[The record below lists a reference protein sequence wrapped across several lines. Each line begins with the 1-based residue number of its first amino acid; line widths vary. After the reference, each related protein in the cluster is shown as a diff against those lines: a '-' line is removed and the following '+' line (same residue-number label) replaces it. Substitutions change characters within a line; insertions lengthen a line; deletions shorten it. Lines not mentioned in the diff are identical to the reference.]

1 MIHQVVMSMYD
12 GDGNELH
19 SGVVA
24 SSGGGPQCPAV
35 FYHNNNPVWEETFRL
50 DIGLDMFQSE
60 DTHLRLEY
68 YHCSVKE
75 RQERK
80 LIGFSWLELMR
91 GDGTVIRLD
100 IVKLP
105 VFSLIYLND
114 IIAEMGSTRL
124 ECTNVTTV
132 RDCPDPCT

>member
-1 MIHQVVMSMYD
+1 MYD

-19 SGVVA
+19 GGVVA
-24 SSGGGPQCPAV
+24 ACGGGPPCPAV

-50 DIGLDMFQSE
+50 DIGLDMFQTE

-91 GDGTVIRLD
+91 GDGTVIRSD
-100 IVKLP
+100 IVKLR
-105 VFSLIYLND
+105 VQIKDVSLQRRG
-114 IIAEMGSTRL
+114 A
-124 ECTNVTTV
+124 
-132 RDCPDPCT
+132 

>member
-1 MIHQVVMSMYD
+1 MSVYD

-19 SGVVA
+19 GGVVA
-24 SSGGGPQCPAV
+24 ASGGGPPCPAV

-50 DIGLDMFQSE
+50 DIGLDMFQAE

-80 LIGFSWLELMR
+80 LIGFSWLEIMR
-91 GDGTVIRLD
+91 GDGTVIRLE
-100 IVKLP
+100 IFP
-105 VFSLIYLND
+105 RSRSR
-114 IIAEMGSTRL
+114 STIDFILQR
-124 ECTNVTTV
+124 
-132 RDCPDPCT
+132 RGA